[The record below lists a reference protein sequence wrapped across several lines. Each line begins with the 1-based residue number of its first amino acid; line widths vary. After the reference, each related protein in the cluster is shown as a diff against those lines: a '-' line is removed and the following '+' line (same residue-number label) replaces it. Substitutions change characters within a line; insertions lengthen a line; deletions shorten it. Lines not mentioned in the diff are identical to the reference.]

1 MSRLLLVL
9 LLLLTFGCRDHSHDS
24 DAGGHSHGDDAAHDH
39 GEGEDTAWSVTAWS
53 EHYELFAETDGLV
66 AGVETPSHAHFTYL
80 PDFSALNQ
88 GTVTGI
94 LRSAD
99 GGEER
104 FVATAPLRPGIF
116 NVPFKPSRP
125 GAFTLSFLVENE
137 LAREEIDAGR
147 VAVGTAEEPGGAL
160 EAPPSAPLGG
170 AGGGEEASF
179 LKEQQWRTPFATLWA
194 SEGELA
200 RSLAAVGRV
209 RPAAGGEALLVAP
222 ADGLVRPERWSRP
235 GLEAKRGATLFELAP
250 RVAGEDS
257 AAQLEARV
265 TGLEAEHAVAAAR
278 LIRLRELLAQEAVSR
293 REVEE
298 AEARSAGL
306 AAQLA
311 ATRRDQAAASAQR
324 GGAAERFRVA
334 SPIAGRVVEVLVSPG
349 QFVAAGTALAR
360 VVATS
365 PVWLELALSPGDAA
379 QFGTRG
385 AGASLALTRFSGEV
399 PLEIPASELK
409 LVTLSPEIDAATG
422 TVAAFFEV
430 ARSADELRLGSRVEA
445 EVLLAETVRGI
456 VLPEAAVID
465 DSGVPIVYLQLSG
478 ESFERREV
486 QKVGRAG
493 GRVLVSGIRAGERV
507 VVAGG
512 NSIRRSVLLGS
523 GEVEGHVH

>member
-1 MSRLLLVL
+1 MKRLSLAL
-9 LLLLTFGCRDHSHDS
+9 LLLLAPGCREHSHDPET
-24 DAGGHSHGDDAAHDH
+24 GGHSHG
-39 GEGEDTAWSVTAWS
+39 EEDTAWSVTAWS

-104 FVATAPLRPGIF
+104 FVAAAPLRAGIF
-116 NVPFKPSRP
+116 NVPFKPTRP

-137 LAREEIDAGR
+137 LAREEIEAGR

-160 EAPPSAPLGG
+160 EAPPSAPAGG
-170 AGGGEEASF
+170 SSGGEEVSF
-179 LKEQQWRTPFATLWA
+179 LKEQQWRTPFATVWA
-194 SEGELA
+194 SQGELA
-200 RSLAAVGRV
+200 RSFAAVGRV

-222 ADGLVRPERWSRP
+222 AEGLLRAERWPRP
-235 GLEAKRGATLFELAP
+235 GLEVQRGATLFELAP
-250 RVAGEDS
+250 KVVGEES
-257 AAQLEARV
+257 AAQRAARV
-265 TGLEAEHAVAAAR
+265 TALEAENGVAAAR
-278 LIRLRELLAQEAVSR
+278 LVRLRELLSQEAVSR

-298 AEARSAGL
+298 AEARAAGL
-306 AAQLA
+306 TAQLE

-334 SPIAGRVVEVLVSPG
+334 SPIVGRVVEVLVSPG
-349 QFVAAGTALAR
+349 QFVAAGTTLAR

-365 PVWLELALSPGDAA
+365 PVWLELALSPADAA
-379 QFGTRG
+379 RFGAGG
-385 AGASLALTRFSGEV
+385 AGATLALTRFSGEA

-445 EVLLAETVRGI
+445 EVLLAETLRGI
-456 VLPEAAVID
+456 VLPEAAMID
-465 DSGVPIVYLQLSG
+465 DSGVPVVYLQLSG

-486 QKVGRAG
+486 QVVERAA
-493 GRVLVSGIRAGERV
+493 GRVLVSGISAGERV

-512 NSIRRSVLLGS
+512 NAIRRSVLLGS
-523 GEVEGHVH
+523 GAVEGHVH